1 MPKQPTSSKTKVA
14 PMPMPQA
21 PEEDDAMPVQRPSY
35 ALTPKPTLWQRIWY
49 GASAERKLAVRQ
61 TPVQDSLSEVRN
73 GVLAEMQTM
82 ARTKGGVS
90 GSPFA
95 NVVLPQGARR
105 SGAAPAAQ
113 PRKRGF
119 GWLGWC
125 LAVAGF
131 AWLLL
136 QVVQWR
142 SAPSFTREAPGVIE
156 PTALLQPPLAGRPN
170 LADGPAA
177 PVPTAKPVDLL
188 AKPVETLRGK
198 ALAKLVQPTAMSTAP
213 VANSEGQMVFAAT
226 LANGGREALR
236 NVQLSLEIDDQAGVP
251 LLRRVLSVESIRAN
265 GTHSERFVLDL
276 LPNQP
281 ERLVATVPL
290 RALVVRLVPL
300 QAER

>member
-1 MPKQPTSSKTKVA
+1 MPKQPTPAKAKAA

-21 PEEDDAMPVQRPSY
+21 PVEEGAQPVQRPSY
-35 ALTPKPTLWQRIWY
+35 TLAPKPSLWQRIWY

-61 TPVQDSLSEVRN
+61 TPVQDSLTEVRE

-95 NVVLPQGARR
+95 NVVLPQSAVR
-105 SGAAPAAQ
+105 SGAAPVAQ
-113 PRKRGF
+113 PRKRRF
-119 GWLGWC
+119 GWLVWL

-131 AWLLL
+131 AWLLM
-136 QVVQWR
+136 QVVYWQ
-142 SAPSFTREAPGVIE
+142 SAPIFKGDVQV
-156 PTALLQPPLAGRPN
+156 PTEQVTELLPPPLEGRPS
-170 LADGPAA
+170 LADKPAA
-177 PVPTAKPVDLL
+177 PETVDLL
-188 AKPVETLRGK
+188 AAPVETLRGA
-198 ALAKLVQPTAMSTAP
+198 ALAKLVQPSAMSTAP
-213 VANSEGQMVFAAT
+213 VVNSEGQMVLAAT
-226 LANGGREALR
+226 LANGGAQALQ

-251 LLRRVLSVESIRAN
+251 LLRRVLSVPSIPAN
-265 GTHSERFVLDL
+265 GTHSQRFVLDL

-290 RALVVRLVPL
+290 KALVVRLVPL